1 MASREQ
7 KAEVVDSIKDNFSKA
22 TSVVLLSFAGINV
35 PMITDLRSRFRDAG
49 VKYKV
54 VKNNLVRQ
62 ALKGGPLEN
71 HGKLDESLRGMTG
84 VAWSFDDPSTAA
96 KIVKA
101 FRKENEKQEKL
112 SIKGGILDQ
121 SYLTPE
127 QVENQ
132 LASLPGKD
140 ELRASLLAQLM
151 APAQTLVRQLMAP
164 MQNLV
169 FALDARKRQLE
180 EGNG

>member
-1 MASREQ
+1 MGTREA
-7 KAEVVDSIKDNFSKA
+7 KAEVVTSVKRNFDKA
-22 TSVVLLSFAGINV
+22 TSVVLVNFAKIDV
-35 PMITDLRSRFRDAG
+35 PTITDLRSRFREAG
-49 VKYKV
+49 VEYRV

-62 ALKGGPLEN
+62 ALKGSKLEN
-71 HGKLDESLRGMTG
+71 DAKLDQSLRGMTG
-84 VAWSFDDPSTAA
+84 VAWSYEDPSTAA
-96 KIVKA
+96 KIIKA

-112 SIKGGILDQ
+112 EVKGGILDQ
-121 SYLTPE
+121 SFLSPE

-151 APAQTLVRQLMAP
+151 APAQNLVRQLMAP

-169 FALDARKRQLE
+169 YALDARQRQLE
-180 EGNG
+180 EGKG

>member
-7 KAEVVDSIKDNFSKA
+7 KSEVIDFIKGNFDKA
-22 TSVVLLSFAGINV
+22 TSVVLLNFAGIDV
-35 PMITDLRSRFRDAG
+35 PMITDLRARGRSAG
-49 VKYKV
+49 VEYKV
-54 VKNNLVRQ
+54 VQNNLVRH
-62 ALKGGPLEN
+62 ALKGTPLESN
-71 HGKLDESLRGMTG
+71 AKLDASLRGMTG
-84 VAWSFDDPSTAA
+84 VAWSFEDPSAAA

-112 SIKGGILDQ
+112 AVKGGILDQ
-121 SYLTPE
+121 SYLSPE

-132 LASLPGKD
+132 LSSLPGKD

-151 APAQTLVRQLMAP
+151 APAQSLVRQLMAP

-169 FALDARKRQLE
+169 YALDARKRQLE
-180 EGNG
+180 ESNG